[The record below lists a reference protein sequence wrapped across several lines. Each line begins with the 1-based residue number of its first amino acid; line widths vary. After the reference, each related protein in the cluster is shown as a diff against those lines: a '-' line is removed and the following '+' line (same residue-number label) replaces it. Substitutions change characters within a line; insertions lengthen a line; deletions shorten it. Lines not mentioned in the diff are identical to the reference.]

1 MIDLPPKLYSTE
13 YVELTTAQKKQYRDI
28 KNGIVADMENI
39 LASVNPLN
47 CTLRLRQLTS
57 GNPNLTDDSPKLD
70 RIKEMLEEEIIPN
83 GHKAIIFSQWSTIA
97 KDLGIELSEYD
108 PIVITGEVPPE
119 QRQRLVDNFQT
130 NPHCKV
136 AIGTI
141 GAMGTGLTLNKTK
154 NEIRVAKNHKDRLFR
169 MIFREKKELLSLY
182 NAVNGTSYTNAEDLE
197 IVTLENAIY
206 MNMKNDLAFIMDSYL
221 NLYEHQSTYSP
232 NMPLRDLFYIAK
244 ELQGQIDHRDLY
256 RNTLIK
262 IPTPRFLVF
271 YNGSEEQAEKKY
283 LRLSDAFQKSMD
295 APDLELVVTML
306 NINLGKNRKLL
317 EQCQTLK
324 EYAIYVKKV
333 RTYAKSMKVEE
344 AVDRA
349 VTECINEG
357 ILQEFLLQN
366 RKEAVEMSIFEYDEE
381 AVFEIVRKDEYEKG
395 HQEGVIAGK
404 AEDILELLED
414 IGTIPEEVREKI
426 TGEIDLE
433 ILKKWHKLAAK
444 SESIDEFVSKM

>member
-1 MIDLPPKLYSTE
+1 MTE
-13 YVELTTAQKKQYRDI
+13 
-28 KNGIVADMENI
+28 
-39 LASVNPLN
+39 
-47 CTLRLRQLTS
+47 
-57 GNPNLTDDSPKLD
+57 
-70 RIKEMLEEEIIPN
+70 
-83 GHKAIIFSQWSTIA
+83 
-97 KDLGIELSEYD
+97 
-108 PIVITGEVPPE
+108 
-119 QRQRLVDNFQT
+119 
-130 NPHCKV
+130 
-136 AIGTI
+136 
-141 GAMGTGLTLNKTK
+141 TK
-154 NEIRVAKNHKDRLFR
+154 NEIRVARNHKDRLFR

-182 NAVNGTSYTNAEDLE
+182 NAVNGTFYTNAEDLE

-244 ELQGQIDHRDLY
+244 ELQGQVNHRDLY

-295 APDLELVVTML
+295 DPDLELVVTML

-349 VTECINEG
+349 VRECINEG
-357 ILQEFLLQN
+357 ILREFLLQN

-395 HQEGVIAGK
+395 LQEGIEKGQKVGHQEGIIAGK

-414 IGTIPEEVREKI
+414 IGTIPNELRERISNEKDI
-426 TGEIDLE
+426 VKLNQW
-433 ILKKWHKLAAK
+433 LKQAAK
-444 SESIDEFVSKM
+444 AESIEEFMSKM

>member
-1 MIDLPPKLYSTE
+1 MTE
-13 YVELTTAQKKQYRDI
+13 
-28 KNGIVADMENI
+28 
-39 LASVNPLN
+39 
-47 CTLRLRQLTS
+47 
-57 GNPNLTDDSPKLD
+57 
-70 RIKEMLEEEIIPN
+70 
-83 GHKAIIFSQWSTIA
+83 
-97 KDLGIELSEYD
+97 
-108 PIVITGEVPPE
+108 
-119 QRQRLVDNFQT
+119 
-130 NPHCKV
+130 
-136 AIGTI
+136 
-141 GAMGTGLTLNKTK
+141 TK
-154 NEIRVAKNHKDRLFR
+154 NEISVARNHKDRLFR

-182 NAVNGTSYTNAEDLE
+182 NAVNGTSYTNTEELE

-244 ELQGQIDHRDLY
+244 ELQGQVDHRDLY

-283 LRLSDAFQKSMD
+283 FRLSDAFQKSMD
-295 APDLELVVTML
+295 DPDLELVVTML

-349 VTECINEG
+349 VRECINEG
-357 ILQEFLLQN
+357 ILREFLLRN

-395 HQEGVIAGK
+395 LQEGLEKGIEKGIEEGREEGFSAGK
-404 AEDILELLED
+404 ADAILELLED
-414 IGTIPEEVREKI
+414 IGTIPEEIRERIHNEKDSKVLN
-426 TGEIDLE
+426 GW
-433 ILKKWHKLAAK
+433 LKQAAK
-444 SESIDEFVSKM
+444 ADSIDEFVSKM

>member
-1 MIDLPPKLYSTE
+1 MLF
-13 YVELTTAQKKQYRDI
+13 QYYEQQEFSRKRI
-28 KNGIVADMENI
+28 RTPA
-39 LASVNPLN
+39 
-47 CTLRLRQLTS
+47 RQ
-57 GNPNLTDDSPKLD
+57 
-70 RIKEMLEEEIIPN
+70 
-83 GHKAIIFSQWSTIA
+83 
-97 KDLGIELSEYD
+97 
-108 PIVITGEVPPE
+108 
-119 QRQRLVDNFQT
+119 FQT
-130 NPHCKV
+130 GGN
-136 AIGTI
+136 T
-141 GAMGTGLTLNKTK
+141 MTETK
-154 NEIRVAKNHKDRLFR
+154 NEIRVARNHKDRLFR

-182 NAVNGTSYTNAEDLE
+182 NAVNGTFYTNAEDLE

-295 APDLELVVTML
+295 DPDLELVVTML
-306 NINLGKNRKLL
+306 NINLGKNKKLL
-317 EQCQTLK
+317 EQCRTLK

-333 RTYAKSMKVEE
+333 RTYAKSMKNVEE
-344 AVDRA
+344 AVERA

-395 HQEGVIAGK
+395 HQEGIIEGK
-404 AEDILELLED
+404 VESILELLED
-414 IGTIPEEVREKI
+414 IGTIPDKVRERIHNEKDI
-426 TGEIDLE
+426 KVLNSW
-433 ILKKWHKLAAK
+433 LKLAAK
-444 SESIDEFVSKM
+444 AESIDEFVSKM

>member
-1 MIDLPPKLYSTE
+1 MTE
-13 YVELTTAQKKQYRDI
+13 TQ
-28 KNGIVADMENI
+28 
-39 LASVNPLN
+39 
-47 CTLRLRQLTS
+47 
-57 GNPNLTDDSPKLD
+57 
-70 RIKEMLEEEIIPN
+70 
-83 GHKAIIFSQWSTIA
+83 
-97 KDLGIELSEYD
+97 
-108 PIVITGEVPPE
+108 
-119 QRQRLVDNFQT
+119 
-130 NPHCKV
+130 
-136 AIGTI
+136 
-141 GAMGTGLTLNKTK
+141 
-154 NEIRVAKNHKDRLFR
+154 NEIRVARNHKDRLFR

-244 ELQGQIDHRDLY
+244 ELQGQVDSKDLY
-256 RNTLIK
+256 RSTLVK

-283 LRLSDAFQKSMD
+283 LRLSDAFQKPMD
-295 APDLELVVTML
+295 DPDLELVVTML
-306 NINLGKNRKLL
+306 NINLGKNKKLL

-357 ILQEFLLQN
+357 ILREFLLQN

-381 AVFEIVRKDEYEKG
+381 AVFEVLRKDEYEKG
-395 HQEGVIAGK
+395 IQEGEKQFALLT
-404 AEDILELLED
+404 ERLLEA
-414 IGTIPEEVREKI
+414 GRTQ
-426 TGEIDLE
+426 DLLRATQDQE
-433 ILKKWHKLAAK
+433 YRKLLYK
-444 SESIDEFVSKM
+444 EYQIS

>member
-1 MIDLPPKLYSTE
+1 MTE
-13 YVELTTAQKKQYRDI
+13 
-28 KNGIVADMENI
+28 
-39 LASVNPLN
+39 
-47 CTLRLRQLTS
+47 
-57 GNPNLTDDSPKLD
+57 
-70 RIKEMLEEEIIPN
+70 
-83 GHKAIIFSQWSTIA
+83 
-97 KDLGIELSEYD
+97 
-108 PIVITGEVPPE
+108 
-119 QRQRLVDNFQT
+119 
-130 NPHCKV
+130 
-136 AIGTI
+136 
-141 GAMGTGLTLNKTK
+141 TK
-154 NEIRVAKNHKDRLFR
+154 NEISVARNHKDRLFR

-182 NAVNGTSYTNAEDLE
+182 NAVNGTFYTNAEDLE

-244 ELQGQIDHRDLY
+244 ELQGQVNHRDLY

-295 APDLELVVTML
+295 DPDLELVVTML

-349 VTECINEG
+349 VRECINEG
-357 ILQEFLLQN
+357 ILREFLLQN

-395 HQEGVIAGK
+395 HQEGVKEGVIAGK

>member
-1 MIDLPPKLYSTE
+1 MTE
-13 YVELTTAQKKQYRDI
+13 
-28 KNGIVADMENI
+28 
-39 LASVNPLN
+39 
-47 CTLRLRQLTS
+47 
-57 GNPNLTDDSPKLD
+57 
-70 RIKEMLEEEIIPN
+70 
-83 GHKAIIFSQWSTIA
+83 
-97 KDLGIELSEYD
+97 
-108 PIVITGEVPPE
+108 
-119 QRQRLVDNFQT
+119 
-130 NPHCKV
+130 
-136 AIGTI
+136 
-141 GAMGTGLTLNKTK
+141 TK
-154 NEIRVAKNHKDRLFR
+154 NEISVARNHKDRLFR

-182 NAVNGTSYTNAEDLE
+182 NAVNGTSYTNTEELE

-206 MNMKNDLAFIMDSYL
+206 MNMKNNLAFIMDSYL

-244 ELQGQIDHRDLY
+244 ELQGQVDHRDLY

-295 APDLELVVTML
+295 DPDLELVVTML

-349 VTECINEG
+349 VRECINEG
-357 ILQEFLLQN
+357 ILREFLLQN

-395 HQEGVIAGK
+395 LQEGLEKGIEQGIEKGIEEGREEGFSAGK
-404 AEDILELLED
+404 ADAILELLED
-414 IGTIPEEVREKI
+414 IGTIPEEIRERIHNEKDSKVLN
-426 TGEIDLE
+426 GW
-433 ILKKWHKLAAK
+433 LKQAAK
-444 SESIDEFVSKM
+444 AESIDEFVSKM

>member
-1 MIDLPPKLYSTE
+1 MTE
-13 YVELTTAQKKQYRDI
+13 
-28 KNGIVADMENI
+28 
-39 LASVNPLN
+39 
-47 CTLRLRQLTS
+47 
-57 GNPNLTDDSPKLD
+57 
-70 RIKEMLEEEIIPN
+70 
-83 GHKAIIFSQWSTIA
+83 
-97 KDLGIELSEYD
+97 
-108 PIVITGEVPPE
+108 
-119 QRQRLVDNFQT
+119 
-130 NPHCKV
+130 
-136 AIGTI
+136 
-141 GAMGTGLTLNKTK
+141 TK
-154 NEIRVAKNHKDRLFR
+154 NEISVARNHKDRLFR

-182 NAVNGTSYTNAEDLE
+182 NAVNGTFYTNAEDLE

-244 ELQGQIDHRDLY
+244 ELQGQVNHRDLY

-295 APDLELVVTML
+295 DPDLELVVTML

-349 VTECINEG
+349 VRECINEG
-357 ILQEFLLQN
+357 ILREFLLQN

-395 HQEGVIAGK
+395 LQEGIEKGQKVGHQEGIIAGK

-414 IGTIPEEVREKI
+414 IGTIPNELRERISNEKDI
-426 TGEIDLE
+426 VKLNQW
-433 ILKKWHKLAAK
+433 LKQAAK
-444 SESIDEFVSKM
+444 AESIEEFMSKM

>member
-1 MIDLPPKLYSTE
+1 MTE
-13 YVELTTAQKKQYRDI
+13 TQ
-28 KNGIVADMENI
+28 
-39 LASVNPLN
+39 
-47 CTLRLRQLTS
+47 
-57 GNPNLTDDSPKLD
+57 
-70 RIKEMLEEEIIPN
+70 
-83 GHKAIIFSQWSTIA
+83 
-97 KDLGIELSEYD
+97 
-108 PIVITGEVPPE
+108 
-119 QRQRLVDNFQT
+119 
-130 NPHCKV
+130 
-136 AIGTI
+136 
-141 GAMGTGLTLNKTK
+141 
-154 NEIRVAKNHKDRLFR
+154 NEIRVARNHKDRLFR

-197 IVTLENAIY
+197 IVTLENVIY

-244 ELQGQIDHRDLY
+244 ELQGQVDSKDLY
-256 RNTLIK
+256 RSTLVK

-283 LRLSDAFQKSMD
+283 LRLSDAFQKPMD
-295 APDLELVVTML
+295 DPDLELVVTML
-306 NINLGKNRKLL
+306 NINLGKNKKLL

-357 ILQEFLLQN
+357 ILREFLLQN

-381 AVFEIVRKDEYEKG
+381 AVFEVVRKDEYEKG
-395 HQEGVIAGK
+395 IQEGEKQFALLT
-404 AEDILELLED
+404 ERLLEA
-414 IGTIPEEVREKI
+414 GRTQ
-426 TGEIDLE
+426 DLLRATQDQE
-433 ILKKWHKLAAK
+433 YRKLLYK
-444 SESIDEFVSKM
+444 EYQIS

>member
-1 MIDLPPKLYSTE
+1 MTE
-13 YVELTTAQKKQYRDI
+13 TQ
-28 KNGIVADMENI
+28 
-39 LASVNPLN
+39 
-47 CTLRLRQLTS
+47 
-57 GNPNLTDDSPKLD
+57 
-70 RIKEMLEEEIIPN
+70 
-83 GHKAIIFSQWSTIA
+83 
-97 KDLGIELSEYD
+97 
-108 PIVITGEVPPE
+108 
-119 QRQRLVDNFQT
+119 
-130 NPHCKV
+130 
-136 AIGTI
+136 
-141 GAMGTGLTLNKTK
+141 
-154 NEIRVAKNHKDRLFR
+154 NEIHVARNHKDRLFR

-182 NAVNGTSYTNAEDLE
+182 NAVNGTSYTNAEELE

-221 NLYEHQSTYSP
+221 NLYEQQSTYSP

-244 ELQGQIDHRDLY
+244 ELQGQVDHRDLY

-295 APDLELVVTML
+295 DPDLELVVTML

-349 VTECINEG
+349 VRECINEG
-357 ILQEFLLQN
+357 ILREFLLQN
-366 RKEAVEMSIFEYDEE
+366 RKEAVFE
-381 AVFEIVRKDEYEKG
+381 VVRKDEYEKG
-395 HQEGVIAGK
+395 IQEGEKQFALLT
-404 AEDILELLED
+404 ERLLEA
-414 IGTIPEEVREKI
+414 GRTQ
-426 TGEIDLE
+426 DLLRATQDQE
-433 ILKKWHKLAAK
+433 YRKLLYK
-444 SESIDEFVSKM
+444 EYQIS

>member
-1 MIDLPPKLYSTE
+1 MTE
-13 YVELTTAQKKQYRDI
+13 
-28 KNGIVADMENI
+28 
-39 LASVNPLN
+39 
-47 CTLRLRQLTS
+47 
-57 GNPNLTDDSPKLD
+57 
-70 RIKEMLEEEIIPN
+70 
-83 GHKAIIFSQWSTIA
+83 
-97 KDLGIELSEYD
+97 
-108 PIVITGEVPPE
+108 
-119 QRQRLVDNFQT
+119 
-130 NPHCKV
+130 
-136 AIGTI
+136 
-141 GAMGTGLTLNKTK
+141 TK
-154 NEIRVAKNHKDRLFR
+154 NEIRVARNHKDRLFR
-169 MIFREKKELLSLY
+169 MIFREKKELLRLY

-244 ELQGQIDHRDLY
+244 ELQGQVNHRDLY

-295 APDLELVVTML
+295 DPDLELVVTML

-317 EQCQTLK
+317 NQCKTLK
-324 EYAIYVKKV
+324 EYAIYVEKV
-333 RTYAKSMKVEE
+333 RTYAKSLKNVEE

-357 ILQEFLLQN
+357 ILREFLLQN

-395 HQEGVIAGK
+395 HQEGIIEGK
-404 AEDILELLED
+404 VESILELLED
-414 IGTIPEEVREKI
+414 ISTIPDKVRERIHNEKDI
-426 TGEIDLE
+426 KVLNSW
-433 ILKKWHKLAAK
+433 LKLAAK
-444 SESIDEFVSKM
+444 AESIDEFVSKM

>member
-1 MIDLPPKLYSTE
+1 MTE
-13 YVELTTAQKKQYRDI
+13 
-28 KNGIVADMENI
+28 
-39 LASVNPLN
+39 
-47 CTLRLRQLTS
+47 
-57 GNPNLTDDSPKLD
+57 
-70 RIKEMLEEEIIPN
+70 
-83 GHKAIIFSQWSTIA
+83 
-97 KDLGIELSEYD
+97 
-108 PIVITGEVPPE
+108 
-119 QRQRLVDNFQT
+119 
-130 NPHCKV
+130 
-136 AIGTI
+136 
-141 GAMGTGLTLNKTK
+141 TK

-182 NAVNGTSYTNAEDLE
+182 NAVNGTFYTNAEDLE

-295 APDLELVVTML
+295 DPDLELVVTML
-306 NINLGKNRKLL
+306 NINLGKNKKLL
-317 EQCQTLK
+317 EQCRTLK

-333 RTYAKSMKVEE
+333 RTYAKSMKNVEE

-395 HQEGVIAGK
+395 LQEGIKEGREEGFTAGK
-404 AEDILELLED
+404 ADAILDLLED
-414 IGTIPEEVREKI
+414 IGTIPEEIREKI
-426 TGEIDLE
+426 CNEKDSKVLNGW
-433 ILKKWHKLAAK
+433 LKQAAK
-444 SESIDEFVSKM
+444 AESIDVVVSKMYVNESNYSYYLYKDFCIAQ

>member
-1 MIDLPPKLYSTE
+1 MTE
-13 YVELTTAQKKQYRDI
+13 TQ
-28 KNGIVADMENI
+28 
-39 LASVNPLN
+39 
-47 CTLRLRQLTS
+47 
-57 GNPNLTDDSPKLD
+57 
-70 RIKEMLEEEIIPN
+70 
-83 GHKAIIFSQWSTIA
+83 
-97 KDLGIELSEYD
+97 
-108 PIVITGEVPPE
+108 
-119 QRQRLVDNFQT
+119 
-130 NPHCKV
+130 
-136 AIGTI
+136 
-141 GAMGTGLTLNKTK
+141 
-154 NEIRVAKNHKDRLFR
+154 NEIHVARNHKDRLFR

-182 NAVNGTSYTNAEDLE
+182 NAVNGTSYTNTEELE

-244 ELQGQIDHRDLY
+244 ELQGQVNHRDLY

-295 APDLELVVTML
+295 DPDLELVVTML
-306 NINLGKNRKLL
+306 NINLGKNKKLL

-357 ILQEFLLQN
+357 ILREFLLQN

-395 HQEGVIAGK
+395 LQEGLEKGIEKGIEEGREEGFSAGK
-404 AEDILELLED
+404 ADAILELLED
-414 IGTIPEEVREKI
+414 IGTIPEEIRERIHNEKDSKVLN
-426 TGEIDLE
+426 GW
-433 ILKKWHKLAAK
+433 LKQAAK
-444 SESIDEFVSKM
+444 AESIDEFVSKM

>member
-1 MIDLPPKLYSTE
+1 MLFQHYEQQEFSGKRIRTP
-13 YVELTTAQKKQYRDI
+13 A
-28 KNGIVADMENI
+28 
-39 LASVNPLN
+39 
-47 CTLRLRQLTS
+47 RQ
-57 GNPNLTDDSPKLD
+57 
-70 RIKEMLEEEIIPN
+70 
-83 GHKAIIFSQWSTIA
+83 
-97 KDLGIELSEYD
+97 
-108 PIVITGEVPPE
+108 
-119 QRQRLVDNFQT
+119 FQT
-130 NPHCKV
+130 GGN
-136 AIGTI
+136 T
-141 GAMGTGLTLNKTK
+141 MTETQ
-154 NEIRVAKNHKDRLFR
+154 NEIRVARNHKDRLFR

-295 APDLELVVTML
+295 DPDLELVVTML

-333 RTYAKSMKVEE
+333 RTYAKSMKNVEE

-395 HQEGVIAGK
+395 LQEGIKEGREEGFTAGK
-404 AEDILELLED
+404 ADAILDLLED
-414 IGTIPEEVREKI
+414 IGTIPEEIREKI
-426 TGEIDLE
+426 CNEKDSKVLNGW
-433 ILKKWHKLAAK
+433 LKQAAK
-444 SESIDEFVSKM
+444 AESIDEFVSKM